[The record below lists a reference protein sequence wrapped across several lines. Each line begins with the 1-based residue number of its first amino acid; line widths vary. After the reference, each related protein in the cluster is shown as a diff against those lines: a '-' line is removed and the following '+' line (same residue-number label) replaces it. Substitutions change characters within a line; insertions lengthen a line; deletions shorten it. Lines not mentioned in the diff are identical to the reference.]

1 VSLVMHD
8 EPLAEVASLDL
19 AKAKRFLKHIK
30 HSPFVTFTFG
40 DDGELHVYV
49 KGVHPE
55 VVERI
60 TELVEQLTEERYGD
74 DTTE

>member
-1 VSLVMHD
+1 MSLVMHD

-19 AKAKRFLKHIK
+19 AKAKRFLKHLK
-30 HSPFVTFTFG
+30 NQPFVTLIVGEDG
-40 DDGELHVYV
+40 DLHVYV

-60 TELVEQLTEERYGD
+60 TELVEQLHEERYGI

>member
-1 VSLVMHD
+1 MHD

-19 AKAKRFLKHIK
+19 AKAKRFLRHLKNQ
-30 HSPFVTFTFG
+30 PFVTLVVD
-40 DDGELHVYV
+40 DDGDVHVYV

-60 TELVEQLTEERYGD
+60 TELVEQLTEEKYGY